1 MRLLGE
7 ISAVFIYY
15 EIMKDGEYM
24 QVMLEVSSQEIERLH
39 ELVGIPNEPF
49 PPEFVDEAEV
59 AMAIHTLIE
68 VA

>member
-1 MRLLGE
+1 
-7 ISAVFIYY
+7 
-15 EIMKDGEYM
+15 MKGGEYM

-59 AMAIHTLIE
+59 ATAIHTLIE